1 MSLFFFFFVDWIV
14 SVWLL
19 RKFWR
24 KVRENLTVVV
34 ITGAAA
40 GTLSY

>member
-1 MSLFFFFFVDWIV
+1 M

-24 KVRENLTVVV
+24 KVRENLAVVV